1 MKKFLLSLATA
12 FSFVLFLGSCTNEED
27 INNNGYSDKEKAKIE
42 TLMNLFDSYGWE
54 LDTTVSIEQRNKELL
69 EMDYEKTKSFLEY
82 MSNGIE
88 FDNFEPTQQSEDN
101 APKALS
107 NTRSTMTFPI
117 YGSHSSAV
125 ASSQTTMILSYDG
138 PKPSSVTIQS
148 TSVSSNPATTWTPDE
163 YGSFNFSGNKCDNI
177 KATGMIK
184 YGSIYKHKY
193 EMVGWCS
200 KNSSGIVDDGK
211 ITGFH
216 AILEK
221 PLNFDPF
228 GHARFAHLFVLYD

>member
-88 FDNFEPTQQSEDN
+88 FDNFEPTQQNEDN

-107 NTRSTMTFPI
+107 NTRSTMTFPLFPCRSKSANTLFRRFSALSRLPMSI
-117 YGSHSSAV
+117 STFLAV
-125 ASSQTTMILSYDG
+125 ASSMRL
-138 PKPSSVTIQS
+138 V
-148 TSVSSNPATTWTPDE
+148 
-163 YGSFNFSGNKCDNI
+163 
-177 KATGMIK
+177 
-184 YGSIYKHKY
+184 
-193 EMVGWCS
+193 
-200 KNSSGIVDDGK
+200 
-211 ITGFH
+211 
-216 AILEK
+216 
-221 PLNFDPF
+221 
-228 GHARFAHLFVLYD
+228 

>member
-88 FDNFEPTQQSEDN
+88 FDNFEPTQQNEDN

-163 YGSFNFSGNKCDNI
+163 YGSFNFSGNKCDN
-177 KATGMIK
+177 TC
-184 YGSIYKHKY
+184 
-193 EMVGWCS
+193 W
-200 KNSSGIVDDGK
+200 
-211 ITGFH
+211 
-216 AILEK
+216 
-221 PLNFDPF
+221 LN
-228 GHARFAHLFVLYD
+228 

>member
-88 FDNFEPTQQSEDN
+88 FDNFEPTQQNEDN
-101 APKALS
+101 ALFRRFSALS
-107 NTRSTMTFPI
+107 RLPMSISTFL
-117 YGSHSSAV
+117 AV
-125 ASSQTTMILSYDG
+125 ASSMRL
-138 PKPSSVTIQS
+138 V
-148 TSVSSNPATTWTPDE
+148 
-163 YGSFNFSGNKCDNI
+163 
-177 KATGMIK
+177 
-184 YGSIYKHKY
+184 
-193 EMVGWCS
+193 
-200 KNSSGIVDDGK
+200 
-211 ITGFH
+211 
-216 AILEK
+216 
-221 PLNFDPF
+221 
-228 GHARFAHLFVLYD
+228 

>member
-54 LDTTVSIEQRNKELL
+54 LDTTISIEQRNKELL

-148 TSVSSNPATTWTPDE
+148 TSVSSLQQLGLLMNT
-163 YGSFNFSGNKCDNI
+163 
-177 KATGMIK
+177 
-184 YGSIYKHKY
+184 
-193 EMVGWCS
+193 
-200 KNSSGIVDDGK
+200 
-211 ITGFH
+211 
-216 AILEK
+216 
-221 PLNFDPF
+221 
-228 GHARFAHLFVLYD
+228 VLLTFQGTNVII

>member
-88 FDNFEPTQQSEDN
+88 FDNFEPTQQNEDN

-117 YGSHSSAV
+117 
-125 ASSQTTMILSYDG
+125 
-138 PKPSSVTIQS
+138 
-148 TSVSSNPATTWTPDE
+148 
-163 YGSFNFSGNKCDNI
+163 
-177 KATGMIK
+177 

-216 AILEK
+216 AI
-221 PLNFDPF
+221 
-228 GHARFAHLFVLYD
+228 

>member
-1 MKKFLLSLATA
+1 TIVFILPLH
-12 FSFVLFLGSCTNEED
+12 
-27 INNNGYSDKEKAKIE
+27 
-42 TLMNLFDSYGWE
+42 
-54 LDTTVSIEQRNKELL
+54 LDYTKVIILILWWRN
-69 EMDYEKTKSFLEY
+69 FQLEY
-82 MSNGIE
+82 WRTFQLVS
-88 FDNFEPTQQSEDN
+88 T
-101 APKALS
+101 PKALS

-216 AILEK
+216 AI
-221 PLNFDPF
+221 
-228 GHARFAHLFVLYD
+228 

>member
-107 NTRSTMTFPI
+107 NTRSTMTFP
-117 YGSHSSAV
+117 
-125 ASSQTTMILSYDG
+125 
-138 PKPSSVTIQS
+138 KPQ
-148 TSVSSNPATTWTPDE
+148 E
-163 YGSFNFSGNKCDNI
+163 
-177 KATGMIK
+177 
-184 YGSIYKHKY
+184 
-193 EMVGWCS
+193 
-200 KNSSGIVDDGK
+200 
-211 ITGFH
+211 
-216 AILEK
+216 
-221 PLNFDPF
+221 
-228 GHARFAHLFVLYD
+228 

>member
-1 MKKFLLSLATA
+1 MLICLNDLFACSGLTQTCKLLTNFSKNSFYLLPEPLRLGEFLTNYYTNMKKFLLSLATA

-117 YGSHSSAV
+117 
-125 ASSQTTMILSYDG
+125 
-138 PKPSSVTIQS
+138 
-148 TSVSSNPATTWTPDE
+148 
-163 YGSFNFSGNKCDNI
+163 
-177 KATGMIK
+177 
-184 YGSIYKHKY
+184 
-193 EMVGWCS
+193 
-200 KNSSGIVDDGK
+200 
-211 ITGFH
+211 
-216 AILEK
+216 
-221 PLNFDPF
+221 
-228 GHARFAHLFVLYD
+228 